1 MSNFFNHVGHLILI
15 SLLVI
20 CFLLQMWEQFDKF
33 LKKQKTVAVSF
44 EDRELHK
51 FPTFAFCDIR
61 GYNEEIIF
69 AATAARYKE
78 TTFDVGREVVLD
90 KIWEDML
97 LRTPMLP
104 CILCLPFLMGTVNCK
119 SFKNRTK
126 QELMQV
132 NAKLFYNAHCEHC
145 GSANVLATL

>member
-1 MSNFFNHVGHLILI
+1 MSNFFNHVSHLILI

-44 EDRELHK
+44 EDREVHK

-69 AATAARYKE
+69 TATAARYKE
-78 TTFDVGREVVLD
+78 TTFDVGRDVVLAY
-90 KIWEDML
+90 IWWLQDPE
-97 LRTPMLP
+97 
-104 CILCLPFLMGTVNCK
+104 ILAIFHQKYT
-119 SFKNRTK
+119 
-126 QELMQV
+126 
-132 NAKLFYNAHCEHC
+132 YW
-145 GSANVLATL
+145 